1 MKLNKYDL
9 TSSNPVADL
18 LEDPDAIAI
27 KEATGKKPRK
37 GTTSSR
43 VLRCMHCKS
52 FVKIDK
58 RTKNYYGLQENP
70 ICDICAVQI
79 EQFTD
84 DDFAGSYLDRELEI
98 ELELLKNPSGR
109 SMPKIYED

>member
-1 MKLNKYDL
+1 
-9 TSSNPVADL
+9 
-18 LEDPDAIAI
+18 
-27 KEATGKKPRK
+27 
-37 GTTSSR
+37 
-43 VLRCMHCKS
+43 MHCKS

-84 DDFAGSYLDRELEI
+84 DDFAGAYLDRELEI